1 MNEHSQKVYNVML
14 YLGYPESFALLI
26 AREMSTEY
34 TAGRI
39 IAYFGRA
46 GKPPL
51 EEVADE
57 MLAIQADRDK
67 FVDKHINRH
76 AQEVI
81 NRMYAERRLDEEEE
95 EE

>member
-1 MNEHSQKVYNVML
+1 
-14 YLGYPESFALLI
+14 
-26 AREMSTEY
+26 
-34 TAGRI
+34 
-39 IAYFGRA
+39 
-46 GKPPL
+46 
-51 EEVADE
+51 